1 MCDAM
6 GYISAVYL
14 PSPSSSSGKCFLVTA
29 IGNSSISD
37 AHTAFAPARS
47 KARGN
52 PPMPSK
58 RLAIVTGRSYWA
70 QIRLARNSQNGS
82 AMELPRALYFGESAS
97 LWVFPLLSTQ
107 SPISTHPSGNP
118 WSLVQSLF
126 KRGQSSYHACHSTTS
141 SRPFTHSGFPYF
153 LKRM

>member
-1 MCDAM
+1 MRFPH
-6 GYISAVYL
+6 GS
-14 PSPSSSSGKCFLVTA
+14 SPKCFLVTA
-29 IGNSSISD
+29 MQNSSISD
-37 AHTAFAPARS
+37 AHTAFAPALS
-47 KARGN
+47 NAKGK

-58 RLAIVTGRSYWA
+58 RDPIVTGRSYWA

-97 LWVFPLLSTQ
+97 LCVLPLLSTQ
-107 SPISTHPSGNP
+107 LPISTQPSGKP

>member
-14 PSPSSSSGKCFLVTA
+14 PSPSSGSGKCFLVTA

-58 RLAIVTGRSYWA
+58 RLAIVTWRSYWA

-82 AMELPRALYFGESAS
+82 AMELPNALYLGESAS
-97 LWVFPLLSTQ
+97 LCVLPLLSTQ
-107 SPISTHPSGNP
+107 SPISTQPSGKP
-118 WSLVQSLF
+118 WSRVHSKGVSRRTMLVPMTGRSFSCALSVVLVP
-126 KRGQSSYHACHSTTS
+126 SSVM
-141 SRPFTHSGFPYF
+141 P
-153 LKRM
+153 L